1 MSYAYVMS
9 QSLEHKAW
17 TQWEDIRAP
26 DGVTTLNPKNFP
38 LEDSDLSQITFYV
51 APYMGG
57 RKALE
62 YTTSMSN
69 LKILQVPNAG
79 FDDALEFLRPG
90 MILCN
95 ARGVHDAST
104 AELAVALAISS
115 RRGFYDFAIAQQSD
129 QWQPKRYESFND
141 SKIGIIGAGSIA
153 RTLANYL
160 SPYDVEVSFFSRSG
174 SDGAIK
180 IGDLDAHLPHLDI
193 LFLVLPLN
201 AESKHLINVQ
211 RLKLMKDGA
220 VIVNVGRGPIIDTEA
235 LINELNTGRIFAG
248 LDVTDPE
255 PLPQGH
261 PLWSAKNL
269 VLSPHVGGNST
280 AFDSR
285 AKKLIERQL
294 DLISRGV
301 EPENI
306 VARG

>member
-1 MSYAYVMS
+1 MS
-9 QSLEHKAW
+9 QNFEHVAW
-17 TQWEDIRAP
+17 TQWEDIQVPA
-26 DGVTTLNPKNFP
+26 GVKALNPKNFP
-38 LEDSDLSQITFYV
+38 LEVSDLSQITFYV

-62 YTTSMSN
+62 WSSSMPN

-90 MILCN
+90 MTLCN

-104 AELAVALAISS
+104 AELAIALAISS
-115 RRGFYDFAIAQQSD
+115 RRGFYDFARAQQAGK
-129 QWQPKRYESFND
+129 WAPKRYESFND

-153 RTLANYL
+153 RTLASYL
-160 SPYDVEVSFFSRSG
+160 SPYDVEISFFSRSG
-174 SDGAIK
+174 SDGAIP
-180 IGDLDAHLPHLDI
+180 ISDLDAHLPQLDI

-201 AESKHLINVQ
+201 AESKHLIDKK

-220 VIVNVGRGPIIDTEA
+220 VLVNVGRGPIVDTEA
-235 LINELNTGRIFAG
+235 LVEELNTGRIFAG

-255 PLPQGH
+255 PLTEGH

-269 VLSPHVGGNST
+269 ILSPHVGGNST

-285 AKKLIERQL
+285 AKKLIEKQL
-294 DLISRGV
+294 NLISKGK

>member
-1 MSYAYVMS
+1 
-9 QSLEHKAW
+9 
-17 TQWEDIRAP
+17 
-26 DGVTTLNPKNFP
+26 
-38 LEDSDLSQITFYV
+38 
-51 APYMGG
+51 
-57 RKALE
+57 
-62 YTTSMSN
+62 

-115 RRGFYDFAIAQQSD
+115 RRGFYDFALAQQAG

-153 RTLANYL
+153 RTLASYL
-160 SPYDVEVSFFSRSG
+160 SPYDVEISFFSRSG
-174 SDGAIK
+174 TDGAIK
-180 IGDLDAHLPHLDI
+180 IADLDAHLPHLDI
-193 LFLVLPLN
+193 LILVLPLN
-201 AESKHLINVQ
+201 AESKHLINAQ

-235 LINELNTGRIFAG
+235 LVSELNTGRIFAG

-261 PLWSAKNL
+261 PLWRAKNL

-280 AFDSR
+280 AFDRR
-285 AKKLIERQL
+285 AKQLIERQL
-294 DLISRGV
+294 DLISRGE

>member
-1 MSYAYVMS
+1 MS
-9 QSLEHKAW
+9 QSFEHQAW
-17 TQWEDIRAP
+17 TQWEDIQIP
-26 DGVTTLNPKNFP
+26 IGVKALNPKNFP
-38 LEDSDLSQITFYV
+38 LDASDLSQITFYV

-62 YTTSMSN
+62 WTNSMPN

-104 AELAVALAISS
+104 AELAIALAISS
-115 RRGFYDFAIAQQSD
+115 RRGFYDFARAQQAGK
-129 QWQPKRYESFND
+129 WAPKRYESLND

-153 RTLANYL
+153 RTLASYL
-160 SPYDVEVSFFSRSG
+160 SPYDVEISFFSRSG
-174 SDGAIK
+174 SDGAIP
-180 IGDLDAHLPHLDI
+180 ISDLDVHLPRLDI

-201 AESKHLINVQ
+201 ADSKHLINRK

-220 VIVNVGRGPIIDTEA
+220 VLVNVGRGPIVDTDA
-235 LINELNTGRIFAG
+235 LVEELNTGRIFAG

-255 PLPQGH
+255 PLTEGH

-269 VLSPHVGGNST
+269 ILSPHVGGNST

-294 DLISRGV
+294 NLISSGE

>member
-1 MSYAYVMS
+1 MS
-9 QSLEHKAW
+9 QNFEHIAW
-17 TQWEDIRAP
+17 TQWEDIQVPA
-26 DGVTTLNPKNFP
+26 GVKALNPKNFP
-38 LEDSDLSQITFYV
+38 LEESDLSQITFYV

-62 YTTSMSN
+62 WSNSMPN

-90 MILCN
+90 MTLCN

-104 AELAVALAISS
+104 AELAIALAISS
-115 RRGFYDFAIAQQSD
+115 RRGFYDFARAQQAGK
-129 QWQPKRYESFND
+129 WAPKRYESFND

-153 RTLANYL
+153 RTLASYL
-160 SPYDVEVSFFSRSG
+160 SPYDVEISFFSRSG
-174 SDGAIK
+174 SDGAIP
-180 IGDLDAHLPHLDI
+180 ISHLDAHLPQLDI

-201 AESKHLINVQ
+201 AESKHLIDKK

-220 VIVNVGRGPIIDTEA
+220 VLVNVGRGPIVDTEA
-235 LINELNTGRIFAG
+235 LVEELNTGRIFAG

-255 PLPQGH
+255 PLTDGH

-269 VLSPHVGGNST
+269 ILSPHVGGNST

-285 AKKLIERQL
+285 AKKLIEKQL
-294 DLISRGV
+294 NLISKGE

>member
-1 MSYAYVMS
+1 MS
-9 QSLEHKAW
+9 QNFEHVAW
-17 TQWEDIRAP
+17 TQWEDIQVPA
-26 DGVTTLNPKNFP
+26 GVKALNPKNFP
-38 LEDSDLSQITFYV
+38 LGESDLSQITFYV

-62 YTTSMSN
+62 WSSSMPN

-90 MILCN
+90 MTLCN

-104 AELAVALAISS
+104 AELAIALAIST
-115 RRGFYDFAIAQQSD
+115 RRGFYDFARAQQAGK
-129 QWQPKRYESFND
+129 WAPKRYESFND

-153 RTLANYL
+153 RTLASYL
-160 SPYDVEVSFFSRSG
+160 SPYDVEISFFSRSG
-174 SDGAIK
+174 SDGAIP
-180 IGDLDAHLPHLDI
+180 ISDLDAHLPHLDI

-201 AESKHLINVQ
+201 AESKHLIDKK

-220 VIVNVGRGPIIDTEA
+220 VLVNVGRGPIVDTEA
-235 LINELNTGRIFAG
+235 LVEELNTGRIFAG

-255 PLPQGH
+255 PLTEGH

-269 VLSPHVGGNST
+269 ILSPHVGGNST

-285 AKKLIERQL
+285 AKKLIEKQL
-294 DLISRGV
+294 NLISKGE

>member
-9 QSLEHKAW
+9 QSFEHKAW
-17 TQWEDIRAP
+17 TQWEDIHTP
-26 DGVTTLNPKNFP
+26 KGVTALNPTNFP
-38 LEDSDLSQITFYV
+38 LDHSDLSQITFYV

-62 YTTSMSN
+62 YTTSMPN

-115 RRGFYDFAIAQQSD
+115 RRGFYDFAVAQQAG

-153 RTLANYL
+153 RTLARYL
-160 SPYDVEVSFFSRSG
+160 SPYDVEISFFSRSG

-180 IGDLDAHLPHLDI
+180 IADLDAHLSQLDI
-193 LFLVLPLN
+193 IFLVLPLN
-201 AESKHLINVQ
+201 AESKHLINAQ
-211 RLKLMKDGA
+211 RLKLIKDGA
-220 VIVNVGRGPIIDTEA
+220 VIVNVGRGPIIDTDA
-235 LINELNTGRIFAG
+235 LVSELNTGRIFAG

-294 DLISRGV
+294 DLISRGE

-306 VARG
+306 VARS

>member
-9 QSLEHKAW
+9 QSSEHKAW
-17 TQWEDIRAP
+17 TQWEDIHTP
-26 DGVTTLNPKNFP
+26 NEVTALNPSNFP
-38 LEDSDLSQITFYV
+38 LDESDLSQITFYV

-62 YTTSMSN
+62 YTTSMPN

-115 RRGFYDFAIAQQSD
+115 RRGFYDFAVAQQAG

-153 RTLANYL
+153 RTLASYL
-160 SPYDVEVSFFSRSG
+160 SPYDVEISFFSRSG

-180 IGDLDAHLPHLDI
+180 IADLDAHLPHLDI

-201 AESKHLINVQ
+201 AESKHLINAQ
-211 RLKLMKDGA
+211 RLKLMKNGS
-220 VIVNVGRGPIIDTEA
+220 VIVNVGRGPIIDTDA
-235 LINELNTGRIFAG
+235 LISELNTGRIFAG

-261 PLWSAKNL
+261 PLWNAKNL

-294 DLISRGV
+294 DLISRGE

>member
-1 MSYAYVMS
+1 MSI
-9 QSLEHKAW
+9 EHKAW
-17 TQWEDIRAP
+17 TQWEDIETPA
-26 DGVTTLNPKNFP
+26 GVVALNPTNYP
-38 LEDSDLSQITFYV
+38 LDESDLSQITFYV

-62 YTTSMSN
+62 YTASMPN

-104 AELAVALAISS
+104 AELAMALAISS
-115 RRGFYDFAIAQQSD
+115 RRGFYDFARAQQAGK
-129 QWQPKRYESFND
+129 WEPKRYESFND

-153 RTLANYL
+153 HTLADYL
-160 SPYDVEVSFFSRSG
+160 APFDVEISFFSRSG
-174 SDGAIK
+174 SDGSIK
-180 IGDLDAHLPHLDI
+180 ISELDSYLPQLDI
-193 LFLVLPLN
+193 IFLVLPLN
-201 AESKHLINVQ
+201 AESKHLINSE
-211 RLKLMKDGA
+211 RLKKMKDGA
-220 VIVNVGRGPIIDTEA
+220 VLINVGRGPIVDTDA
-235 LINELNTGRIFAG
+235 LVTELNSGRIFAG

-255 PLPQGH
+255 PLPEGH

-269 VLSPHVGGNST
+269 ILSPHVGGNST
-280 AFDSR
+280 AFGSR
-285 AKKLIERQL
+285 AKKLIERQM
-294 DLISRGV
+294 DLISRGE

>member
-1 MSYAYVMS
+1 MS
-9 QSLEHKAW
+9 QSFEHKAW
-17 TQWEDIRAP
+17 TQWEDIQTPNGITA
-26 DGVTTLNPKNFP
+26 LNPKNFP
-38 LEDSDLSQITFYV
+38 LEESDLSQITFYV

-62 YTTSMSN
+62 YTTSMPN

-115 RRGFYDFAIAQQSD
+115 RRGFYDFAVAQQAG
-129 QWQPKRYESFND
+129 QWKPKRYESFND

-153 RTLANYL
+153 RTLASYL
-160 SPYDVEVSFFSRSG
+160 APYDVEISFFSRSG
-174 SDGAIK
+174 SDDAIK
-180 IGDLDAHLPHLDI
+180 IADLDAHLPHLDI
-193 LFLVLPLN
+193 LILVLPLN
-201 AESKHLINVQ
+201 AESKHLINAQ
-211 RLKLMKDGA
+211 RLKLMKNGA
-220 VIVNVGRGPIIDTEA
+220 VIVNVGRGPIIDTDA
-235 LINELNTGRIFAG
+235 LISELNTGRIFAG

-294 DLISRGV
+294 DRISRGV

>member
-1 MSYAYVMS
+1 MS
-9 QSLEHKAW
+9 QNFEHVAW
-17 TQWEDIRAP
+17 TQWEDIQVPA
-26 DGVTTLNPKNFP
+26 GVKALNPKNFP
-38 LEDSDLSQITFYV
+38 LGESDLSQITFYV

-62 YTTSMSN
+62 WSSSMPN

-90 MILCN
+90 MTLCN

-104 AELAVALAISS
+104 AELAIALAIST
-115 RRGFYDFAIAQQSD
+115 RRGFYDFARAQQAGK
-129 QWQPKRYESFND
+129 WAPKRYESFND

-153 RTLANYL
+153 RTLASYL
-160 SPYDVEVSFFSRSG
+160 SPYDVEISFFSRSG
-174 SDGAIK
+174 SDGAIP
-180 IGDLDAHLPHLDI
+180 ISDLDAHFPHLDI

-201 AESKHLINVQ
+201 AQSKHLINKK

-220 VIVNVGRGPIIDTEA
+220 VLVNVGRGPIVDTEA
-235 LINELNTGRIFAG
+235 LVEELNTGRIFAG

-255 PLPQGH
+255 PLTEGH

-269 VLSPHVGGNST
+269 ILSPHVGGNST

-285 AKKLIERQL
+285 AKKLIEKQL
-294 DLISRGV
+294 NLISKGE

>member
-1 MSYAYVMS
+1 MS
-9 QSLEHKAW
+9 QSFEHKAW
-17 TQWEDIRAP
+17 TQWEDIQTPNGITA
-26 DGVTTLNPKNFP
+26 LNPKNFP
-38 LEDSDLSQITFYV
+38 LEESDLSQITFYV

-62 YTTSMSN
+62 YTTSMPN

-115 RRGFYDFAIAQQSD
+115 RRGFYDFAVAQQAG
-129 QWQPKRYESFND
+129 QWKPKRYESFND

-153 RTLANYL
+153 RTLASYL
-160 SPYDVEVSFFSRSG
+160 APYDVEISFFSRSG

-180 IGDLDAHLPHLDI
+180 IADLDAHLPHLDI

-201 AESKHLINVQ
+201 AESKHLINAQ
-211 RLKLMKDGA
+211 RLKLMKNGA
-220 VIVNVGRGPIIDTEA
+220 VIVNVGRGPIIDTDA
-235 LINELNTGRIFAG
+235 LTSELNTGRIFAG